1 VPYVVTMSEAQARS
15 AILARGLVPV
25 VTTLPDED
33 VAKGQVFKQ
42 DPAKDARVSPGATVR
57 ITVSSGRSQ
66 VVVPDVRGATAES
79 ATQTLALSNLAVTK
93 VVEVDDPSQDKG
105 RVVETDPAAGQTV
118 EAGSAVILHV
128 ASGKVAVPDLS
139 LMDKAAAAAAL
150 TRLNLT
156 MQVAEYVVDDTVA
169 PDSVLSQDPAK
180 GQLVEVGS
188 VVKVK
193 VAKASPVTTTITLAA
208 IVDDDHVL
216 VHNDHSDPL
225 TYPHPTPSKTH
236 L

>member
-1 VPYVVTMSEAQARS
+1 ME
-15 AILARGLVPV
+15 I
-25 VTTLPDED
+25 
-33 VAKGQVFKQ
+33 
-42 DPAKDARVSPGATVR
+42 
-57 ITVSSGRSQ
+57 
-66 VVVPDVRGATAES
+66 
-79 ATQTLALSNLAVTK
+79 
-93 VVEVDDPSQDKG
+93 
-105 RVVETDPAAGQTV
+105 
-118 EAGSAVILHV
+118 HV